1 MESPM
6 SSTDAVLIG
15 WVAYNHDPYER
26 KFRSEDY
33 RLDDAGH
40 RVPGPTLTFL
50 FDQQSPWRGRVGTVL
65 MVHRDDDVS
74 AARAKATIDE
84 INAQGPEITC
94 RTVKWPGTDP
104 TDHRAIFSC
113 LRTRLPRLRRRH
125 PGELLVHI
133 SPGTPAM
140 QTVWV
145 LMGETGFIEAP
156 FRLLKS
162 LKPSERHQGTAV
174 EPVDLDIDTFYK
186 RYRQSQPAEVSAD
199 EQAVF
204 WDPGLFQSDR
214 LRRLYDDAAR
224 IARLRAPVL
233 ILGERGTGKTTLAG
247 WMRLQSPFRKEA
259 LDEHWPAVACGQY
272 RPDTMRSE
280 LFGHKKGSFTGA
292 DAKHVG
298 LLERADGDTLFLD
311 EVGDLA
317 RDMQR
322 LLIKAVEERRF
333 QPFGDTAW
341 KTSTFRLITATNVP
355 LEELRERLDADFFDR
370 VAVLRLRAPSL
381 REIPEELE
389 WLWPAV
395 YARVEREAGV
405 VVRLREAHHARI
417 VRFLGGH
424 PLPGNLRD
432 LLTLA
437 WRLQARWLD
446 GDPTD
451 AELMAWLPTALDSG
465 LAASRGSITRDLAA
479 RFADGA
485 PLDDLIPDGGQVDTK
500 ALQRDLQAWLAEEVR
515 RVARSRG
522 VSQGDL
528 VDVTPKTLRQ
538 WVKG

>member
-1 MESPM
+1 MESQMP
-6 SSTDAVLIG
+6 SPDAVLIS

-26 KFRSEDY
+26 KFRSEEY
-33 RLDDAGH
+33 RVDRNGV
-40 RVPGPTLTFL
+40 RVPGPTLAFL
-50 FDQQSPWRGRVGTVL
+50 FDEQSPWQGRVRDVVML
-65 MVHRDDDVS
+65 HRDDEVS
-74 AARAKATIDE
+74 ASRTKATFDEIEARA
-84 INAQGPEITC
+84 PHITC
-94 RTVKWPGTDP
+94 RALKWPGTDP
-104 TDHRAIFSC
+104 TDHRAVFAFVRS
-113 LRTRLPRLRRRH
+113 RLPRIRRQH

-145 LMGETGFIEAP
+145 LMGETGFIEPP

-162 LKPSERHQGTAV
+162 LKPAERHQGTAV
-174 EPVDLDIDTFYK
+174 EPVALDIDTFYK
-186 RYRQSQPAEVSAD
+186 RYRQSQPADISAD
-199 EQAVF
+199 DQAVF
-204 WDPGLFQSDR
+204 WDPGQFESAR
-214 LRRLYDDAAR
+214 LRRLYDEASR

-233 ILGERGTGKTTLAG
+233 ILGERGTGKTTLAS
-247 WMRLQSPFRKEA
+247 WIRLQSPFRKAE
-259 LDEHWPAVACGQY
+259 LDPHWPAVACGQY

-292 DAKHVG
+292 TAEHIG
-298 LLERADGDTLFLD
+298 LLAKADGDTLFLD

-333 QPFGDTAW
+333 QAFGATAW
-341 KTSTFRLITATNVP
+341 QESSFRLITATNVP
-355 LEELRERLDADFFDR
+355 LEELRQRLDADFFDR

-381 REIPEELE
+381 REIPEELK

-395 YARVEREAGV
+395 YSRVERDAGV
-405 VVRLREAHHARI
+405 TVSLGEAHHARI
-417 VRFLGGH
+417 LQFLTGH
-424 PLPGNLRD
+424 PLPGNLRS
-432 LLTLA
+432 LFTLA

-446 GDPTD
+446 QDPTE
-451 AELMAWLPTALDSG
+451 AELVAWLPTALDSPV
-465 LAASRGSITRDLAA
+465 AATRGDITRDIAA

-485 PLDDLIPDGGQVDTK
+485 PIDDLIPQGGQLDTRG
-500 ALQRDLQAWLAEEVR
+500 LQRELQTWLAEEVR

-522 VSQGDL
+522 VAQGEL